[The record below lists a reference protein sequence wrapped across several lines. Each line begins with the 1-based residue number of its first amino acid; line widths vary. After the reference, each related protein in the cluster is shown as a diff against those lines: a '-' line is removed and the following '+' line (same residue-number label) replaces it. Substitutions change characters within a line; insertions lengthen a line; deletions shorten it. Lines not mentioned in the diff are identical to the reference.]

1 MTTTK
6 RDLQALAYLAKRLR
20 DETPGARDWRDAGL
34 WPVLAKLEGHNLHLT
49 IERVI
54 RHAAD
59 PDARTPAAIE
69 RAWVPEPPKAE
80 VRYPAKAGDDTECRR
95 HPGEH
100 ATGCRSCAADKKAG
114 EDRPT
119 VINRTPGTPPTDTYR
134 AARSGLHTT
143 TEPEESTDA

>member
-1 MTTTK
+1 MPTTK

-20 DETPGARDWRDAGL
+20 DDTPGAREWQDAGL
-34 WPVLAKLEGHNLHLT
+34 WPVLAKLEGHQLHLT

-69 RAWVPEPPKAE
+69 RPFTPDAPTSP
-80 VRYPAKAGDDTECRR
+80 VRFPAKAGGDECRR

-100 ATGCRSCAADKKAG
+100 AVGCRSCAADQKAG

-119 VINRTPGTPPTDTYR
+119 VINRTPGTPPSPGYL

-143 TEPEESTDA
+143 ETEENHDA

>member
-20 DETPGARDWRDAGL
+20 EDTPGAREWQDPGL

-49 IERVI
+49 IERII

-69 RAWVPEPPKAE
+69 RPFVPDAPSPG
-80 VRYPAKAGDDTECRR
+80 VRYPAKPEEECRR

-100 ATGCRSCAADKKAG
+100 ATACRSCSADKKAG

-119 VINRTPGTPPTDTYR
+119 VINRTPGVPPSPAYL
-134 AARSGLHTT
+134 AAKSGLHTT
-143 TEPEESTDA
+143 TEPSPEEDEG

>member
-1 MTTTK
+1 MPTTK

-20 DETPGARDWRDAGL
+20 EETPGAREWQDPGL
-34 WPVLAKLEGHNLHLT
+34 WAVLAKLEGHNLHLT

-69 RAWVPEPPKAE
+69 RAWIPDAPKAE
-80 VRYPAKAGDDTECRR
+80 TRYPAKAGGEDECRR

-100 ATGCRSCAADKKAG
+100 TVGCRACAADQKAG
-114 EDRPT
+114 EPGPT
-119 VINRTPGTPPTDTYR
+119 VINRQPSTPPTPAYL
-134 AARSGLHTT
+134 AARGIRQ
-143 TEPEESTDA
+143 TEETEA

>member
-1 MTTTK
+1 MPTTK

-20 DETPGARDWRDAGL
+20 DDTPGAREWQDPGL

-59 PDARTPAAIE
+59 PDARTPAAID
-69 RAWVPEPPKAE
+69 RPFVPEVPANP
-80 VRYPAKAGDDTECRR
+80 VRYPAKAGDQDECRR

-100 ATGCRSCAADKKAG
+100 ATGCRACAADRIAG
-114 EDRPT
+114 ESGPT
-119 VINRTPGTPPTDTYR
+119 VINRTPSTPPTPAYLK
-134 AARSGLHTT
+134 ARGIR
-143 TEPEESTDA
+143 PEETDDE